1 MLTVVAKLFHI
12 VAPDVAVFG
21 QKDLQQATLVR
32 RMVSELDFPLQ
43 VRVAP
48 TVRDSDGLALSS
60 RNRYLS
66 VEDRRAALALPRAL
80 RAVADAYSRGETDAG
95 DLTRTG
101 TNALARETAL
111 AIDYFAVVES
121 RALTQTAVATN
132 GDAVIAAV
140 RVGRTRLIDNVLLG
154 TLG

>member
-1 MLTVVAKLFHI
+1 VVAKLFHI

-32 RMVSELDFPLQ
+32 RMVSELDFPLE

-66 VEDRRAALALPRAL
+66 VEERRAALALPRAL

-95 DLTRTG
+95 ELTRTG
-101 TNALARETAL
+101 MIALARETAL
-111 AIDYFAVVES
+111 AIDYLAVVEG

-154 TLG
+154 NSG